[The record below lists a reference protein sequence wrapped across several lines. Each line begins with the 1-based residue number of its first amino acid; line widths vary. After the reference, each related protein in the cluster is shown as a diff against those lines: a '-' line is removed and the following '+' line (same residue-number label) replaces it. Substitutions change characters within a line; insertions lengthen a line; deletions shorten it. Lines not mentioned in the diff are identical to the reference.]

1 MKYLAILLSLCYCTT
16 TFAQLKDSLNQKI
29 LNYLSEYVGVT
40 ASDFGEIEVTDHH
53 VSSTS
58 LANHY
63 YLRQN
68 INRLPIFNAIANVTL
83 FDEEIKSIGYEF
95 VSLRTNKISAATP
108 TVSIEKILNY
118 LIQHLGINE
127 DVRFYEKIKTNNKYS
142 FRSTI
147 SEEENV
153 ICELGYY
160 AEKKQIKLCWDISIY
175 HPSKSNW
182 WSAKIDANNGALL
195 DLNNW
200 FNKCQFHSN
209 THSSLPYKHDCSNT
223 NFLLNSNT
231 AQYNV
236 FELPIESPNHGQRNA
251 VSNPADSTASPHG
264 WHDTDGVSGA
274 EHTITRGN
282 NVYAYEDIAD
292 NNSPGYSPDGGTAL
306 SFNFPYNINEQPTN
320 NLDAAITN
328 LFYTNNK
335 IHDIFYHYGFD
346 EQSGNFQ
353 EKNYSNI
360 GLGGDYVRAEA
371 LDGSGTNNANF
382 ATPPEGNRPR
392 MQMYSWSFGADYG
405 NYLQINSP
413 SNIAGSYPCARARF
427 GPELPANQLT
437 GDLFFVEDNVA
448 PAADGC
454 DSIIN
459 ANLINGKIAVINFGT
474 CPVTEKVKKAQ
485 NAGATAVIIINTLGF
500 LFPLVGDD
508 STINIPSITIAASS
522 ANLLINELNLGNSVN
537 GSIDNQG
544 QVNKDSDFDNGIIT
558 HEYGHGISKRLTGGA
573 SNTNCLRNDEQMGE
587 GWCDW
592 FGLMLTIE
600 PGDSSHDIRGI
611 GTYVKNQSN
620 IGPGIRPA
628 PYSTD
633 FAINNYTYSKS
644 NDVNNVSMPHGVG
657 FIFATMLWDLNWAL
671 IDMYGGTPDFDIIN
685 GTGGN
690 NIAMKLVVEA
700 LKIQPCS
707 PGMVDGRDAILT
719 ADQLL
724 YGGIHNCLI
733 WEVFAKR
740 GLGFSADQG
749 SPNSRTDQI
758 EAFDIPSFCLQAT
771 AIPTASFVS
780 NNSNCNSTIQFTD
793 SSDQAHSWL
802 WDFGDGNFSS
812 WQNPEHTYQSSGVF
826 NVKLKVVNNLGEDS
840 TNQTIN
846 LTLPTA
852 PSSTDKYACSG
863 AVSFV
868 TANSTDENYWYDIS
882 NKLIDV
888 GDTLYTGPVNQSIKY
903 FVRNASGAPSILTGP
918 ADTSIGVVEVSNV
931 TGFNGINFTVNQTS
945 EILST
950 IVYAENNGL
959 RSIKIYKGIYDG
971 TTYSDSL
978 IYEKAFYLLTGKNK
992 LFLQSILP
1000 DAGSYYI
1007 GGNNMQLFRN
1017 TTGATYPYNTS
1028 LISLD
1033 ASTDSI
1039 NPNSYN
1045 FFYDMVVQTPRCIS
1059 APAEVNLYPV
1069 SADFNFTQ
1077 SGLAYSFN
1085 PVITNANNYWWDFG
1099 DGNFSTIFNPV
1110 HTYQSDGNFLV
1121 TLNVNDSSCTE
1132 SKQIEVLSSS
1142 LNIKNSNSFNV
1153 YPNPSNGNFSIRSSL
1168 KIKEVI
1174 WGEIY
1179 DVKGT
1184 FIKAIKINENQ
1195 ALKQF
1200 KLDQSSGVYFLRL
1213 FNSKLSSVHKLI
1225 LQS

>member
-382 ATPPEGNRPR
+382 ATPPEG
-392 MQMYSWSFGADYG
+392 
-405 NYLQINSP
+405 
-413 SNIAGSYPCARARF
+413 
-427 GPELPANQLT
+427 
-437 GDLFFVEDNVA
+437 
-448 PAADGC
+448 
-454 DSIIN
+454 
-459 ANLINGKIAVINFGT
+459 
-474 CPVTEKVKKAQ
+474 
-485 NAGATAVIIINTLGF
+485 
-500 LFPLVGDD
+500 
-508 STINIPSITIAASS
+508 
-522 ANLLINELNLGNSVN
+522 
-537 GSIDNQG
+537 
-544 QVNKDSDFDNGIIT
+544 
-558 HEYGHGISKRLTGGA
+558 
-573 SNTNCLRNDEQMGE
+573 
-587 GWCDW
+587 
-592 FGLMLTIE
+592 
-600 PGDSSHDIRGI
+600 
-611 GTYVKNQSN
+611 
-620 IGPGIRPA
+620 
-628 PYSTD
+628 
-633 FAINNYTYSKS
+633 
-644 NDVNNVSMPHGVG
+644 
-657 FIFATMLWDLNWAL
+657 
-671 IDMYGGTPDFDIIN
+671 
-685 GTGGN
+685 
-690 NIAMKLVVEA
+690 
-700 LKIQPCS
+700 
-707 PGMVDGRDAILT
+707 
-719 ADQLL
+719 
-724 YGGIHNCLI
+724 
-733 WEVFAKR
+733 
-740 GLGFSADQG
+740 
-749 SPNSRTDQI
+749 
-758 EAFDIPSFCLQAT
+758 
-771 AIPTASFVS
+771 
-780 NNSNCNSTIQFTD
+780 
-793 SSDQAHSWL
+793 
-802 WDFGDGNFSS
+802 
-812 WQNPEHTYQSSGVF
+812 
-826 NVKLKVVNNLGEDS
+826 
-840 TNQTIN
+840 
-846 LTLPTA
+846 
-852 PSSTDKYACSG
+852 
-863 AVSFV
+863 
-868 TANSTDENYWYDIS
+868 
-882 NKLIDV
+882 
-888 GDTLYTGPVNQSIKY
+888 
-903 FVRNASGAPSILTGP
+903 
-918 ADTSIGVVEVSNV
+918 
-931 TGFNGINFTVNQTS
+931 
-945 EILST
+945 
-950 IVYAENNGL
+950 
-959 RSIKIYKGIYDG
+959 
-971 TTYSDSL
+971 
-978 IYEKAFYLLTGKNK
+978 
-992 LFLQSILP
+992 
-1000 DAGSYYI
+1000 
-1007 GGNNMQLFRN
+1007 
-1017 TTGATYPYNTS
+1017 
-1028 LISLD
+1028 
-1033 ASTDSI
+1033 
-1039 NPNSYN
+1039 
-1045 FFYDMVVQTPRCIS
+1045 
-1059 APAEVNLYPV
+1059 
-1069 SADFNFTQ
+1069 
-1077 SGLAYSFN
+1077 
-1085 PVITNANNYWWDFG
+1085 
-1099 DGNFSTIFNPV
+1099 
-1110 HTYQSDGNFLV
+1110 
-1121 TLNVNDSSCTE
+1121 
-1132 SKQIEVLSSS
+1132 
-1142 LNIKNSNSFNV
+1142 
-1153 YPNPSNGNFSIRSSL
+1153 
-1168 KIKEVI
+1168 
-1174 WGEIY
+1174 
-1179 DVKGT
+1179 
-1184 FIKAIKINENQ
+1184 
-1195 ALKQF
+1195 
-1200 KLDQSSGVYFLRL
+1200 
-1213 FNSKLSSVHKLI
+1213 
-1225 LQS
+1225 